1 MTEKRAGVQIPASR
15 RKRHENGS
23 GSAKTAYSR
32 TIREADI
39 VKGIYDGL
47 TLRGRTVFRVGQ
59 WRADRG
65 GNDVDTPD
73 IFVWCPIRLGY
84 IGIEVKTP
92 KGTVRPGQKVLA
104 DAGKSVIVRSIEE
117 AFDVVGEVM
126 T

>member
-1 MTEKRAGVQIPASR
+1 MEEKRSRVQIPALNAKSPL
-15 RKRHENGS
+15 RKAQQAR
-23 GSAKTAYSR
+23 TAYSK

-39 VKGIYDGL
+39 VHGIVTGL
-47 TLRGRTVFRVGQ
+47 CLRGRTLFRVGQ

-73 IFVWCPIRLGY
+73 LFVWCPRRLGY

-92 KGTVRPGQKVLA
+92 NGKVRPGQRVLA
-104 DAGKSVIVRSIEE
+104 DAGMSVIVRSIEE
-117 AFDVVGEVM
+117 AFAACDEEM